1 MLPMP
6 YQIDEQREHR
16 KMELFIH
23 RRCNCF
29 IEAWFVQPSDSV
41 GSSDL
46 LMPSTVQTNCPPKY
60 VDQIFTTKFTNTEQQ
75 IITIEAL
82 TDANIKSV
90 TVELLSVIKGLW
102 LARGTFVLN
111 LDIVVINR
119 YFKLRLYNK
128 EFVANIHCFI
138 IRLNGTLFGRLSFP
152 TGDKLAWE
160 AINRIKVKFPDH
172 SKFMF
177 VIAANNA
184 YFRTLRVLI
193 ASIKQ
198 TFGCKQK
205 IIAYDLESVRQNK
218 EWMDAFKFVC
228 ELEWRTFN
236 FSQMVDSHVR
246 NLHSYSWKTFVIAV
260 ASKRQNWP
268 SSNAKL

>member
-1 MLPMP
+1 M
-6 YQIDEQREHR
+6 IS
-16 KMELFIH
+16 ELNFLIL
-23 RRCNCF
+23 
-29 IEAWFVQPSDSV
+29 
-41 GSSDL
+41 SSKL
-46 LMPSTVQTNCPPKY
+46 V
-60 VDQIFTTKFTNTEQQ
+60 
-75 IITIEAL
+75 
-82 TDANIKSV
+82 KS
-90 TVELLSVIKGLW
+90 EGLW

-138 IRLNGTLFGRLSFP
+138 IRLNGTLFGGLSFP

-160 AINRIKVKFPDH
+160 AINRIK
-172 SKFMF
+172 
-177 VIAANNA
+177 
-184 YFRTLRVLI
+184 
-193 ASIKQ
+193 
-198 TFGCKQK
+198 
-205 IIAYDLESVRQNK
+205 
-218 EWMDAFKFVC
+218 MDAFKLVC

-236 FSQMVDSHVR
+236 FSQMADSRVR